1 MPTYD
6 YTCDTCGHE
15 HEQFHRMNDQP
26 DECPNCHSSKVS
38 KQICLVAIKR
48 PVDMFWENENGGRGR
63 YISQLQQTPGKMGS
77 DPDAYCTSQDAAM
90 EKAKRRGLNPVK
102 VR

>member
-6 YTCDTCGHE
+6 YDCAACGNT
-15 HEQFHRMNDQP
+15 HEQFHSMNEKP
-26 DECPNCHSSKVS
+26 ERCPHCGSK
-38 KQICLVAIKR
+38 KITKAICLVAIKR

-63 YISQLQQTPGKMGS
+63 YISQLQKEQGKFGS
-77 DPDAYCTSQDAAM
+77 DPDAFCTSQDAAM

-102 VR
+102 AR

>member
-6 YTCDTCGHE
+6 YHCEKCKNT
-15 HEQFHRMNDQP
+15 HEQFHGMRELP
-26 DECPNCHSSKVS
+26 SKCPNCGSKDIV
-38 KQICLVAIKR
+38 KEICLVAIKR

-63 YISQLQQTPGKMGS
+63 YISQLQKTPGRVGS
-77 DPDAYCTSQDAAM
+77 DPDAFCTSQDAAM